1 MQHWSAAMRL
11 RTRMLLYRARREERR
26 CEMVEKMQAVEE
38 AKSERRDRRMSTSR
52 MAHNV
57 PCREGRG
64 WLAGSW
70 KNCLDSK
77 SGRERKR
84 AGERR
89 EMHGRSVKVGTLRD
103 ARAGRFTASGQS
115 SKRKSR
121 IRTAGCH
128 RAERLCCLN
137 QSVAKRRGLA
147 VEEFRAER
155 RAAARRCGGGGA
167 GFCHPLVSR

>member
-1 MQHWSAAMRL
+1 MRL
-11 RTRMLLYRARREERR
+11 RTRMLLYRASETGGEAVRDGGKDAGGPGSKERAPGS
-26 CEMVEKMQAVEE
+26 K
-38 AKSERRDRRMSTSR
+38 MSTSR

-70 KNCLDSK
+70 KNWLDSK